1 MRVVHISHL
10 KACTVATQTTG
21 TQGRHTALVRDLRQ
35 WVLLVHKLRQ
45 RIRTEVGID
54 NRRDGLR
61 VNKVGRRKHLVVAH
75 IHTLTHSASHTSQTY
90 TELVVELLTYGA
102 HTAVRQVVNII
113 HLSVAVNQLHQVLD
127 NLNDILFG
135 QHTHIVGDRHIQ
147 LAVDTIASH
156 IAQVVALLR
165 EEEVLNHLSRRS
177 VVSRLCVAQL
187 AIDIEHCLFLGL
199 GRVFLQGVED
209 NRVVAL
215 TILVLVQ
222 KHGLAPR
229 LKDDINHLR
238 RQFSLALYHNLVTLD
253 GRHLTR
259 ILIYEI
265 FQRGFH
271 YISCQAATEASL
283 QVGAITL
290 HFLCQVEATQDVAVG
305 LEADGAK
312 QRGYGQLLL
321 AVDIGIHHLVDI
333 RSKLNP

>member
-1 MRVVHISHL
+1 MVVVQIHYAVFRQTIRGLDEAEVVDFRIDTERGDKTDVRTFRRLNRTETTIVRVVHISHL
-10 KACTVATQTTG
+10 EACTVATQTTG
-21 TQGRHTALVRDLRQ
+21 TESGHTTLVGNLSKG
-35 WVLLVHKLRQ
+35 VLLVHKLRQ

-75 IHTLTHSASHTSQTY
+75 IHTLTHGASHTSQTY
-90 TELVVELLTYGA
+90 TKLVVELLTYGA

-135 QHTHIVGDRHIQ
+135 QHTHIVGNGHIQ

-156 IAQVVALLR
+156 IAQVVAFLR

-177 VVSRLCVAQL
+177 VVGRLCVAQL

-215 TILVLVQ
+215 AVLVLVQ

-229 LKDDINHLR
+229 LKDDIYHLR
-238 RQFSLALYHNLVTLD
+238 RQFCLALYHNLITLD
-253 GRHLTR
+253 R
-259 ILIYEI
+259 
-265 FQRGFH
+265 
-271 YISCQAATEASL
+271 
-283 QVGAITL
+283 
-290 HFLCQVEATQDVAVG
+290 
-305 LEADGAK
+305 
-312 QRGYGQLLL
+312 
-321 AVDIGIHHLVDI
+321 
-333 RSKLNP
+333 